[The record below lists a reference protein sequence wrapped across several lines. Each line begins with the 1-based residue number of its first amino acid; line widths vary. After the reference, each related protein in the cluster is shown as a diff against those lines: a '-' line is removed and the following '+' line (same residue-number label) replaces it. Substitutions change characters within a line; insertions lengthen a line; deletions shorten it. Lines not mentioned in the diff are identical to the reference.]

1 MVGGSGGCGSLLIGM
16 RMDPGIGIGQEWGD
30 RYSKEFMG
38 SNDSNYHASQTCEEW
53 IYKFAVYRM

>member
-1 MVGGSGGCGSLLIGM
+1 MQ
-16 RMDPGIGIGQEWGD
+16 MDPGIGIGQEWGD

-38 SNDSNYHASQTCEEW
+38 SNGSKYHASQTCEEW